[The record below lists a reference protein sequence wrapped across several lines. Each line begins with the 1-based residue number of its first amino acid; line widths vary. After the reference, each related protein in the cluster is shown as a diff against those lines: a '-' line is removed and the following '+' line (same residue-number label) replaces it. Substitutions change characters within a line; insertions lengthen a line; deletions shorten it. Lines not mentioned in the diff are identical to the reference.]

1 MRRSIVA
8 TVILASLAF
17 AAQANDGVEL
27 SLKSR
32 ASAFASAAAS
42 ASVKQGDAA
51 PFTYGRDPMPQL
63 LLLDELERRGGPRGS
78 CEFSARDL
86 CYDIADARVVYRP
99 ARAYMPRING
109 LTPENVT
116 FRANRIILKYSFR

>member
-1 MRRSIVA
+1 MRGSIVA

-32 ASAFASAAAS
+32 ASASASAAAS
-42 ASVKQGDAA
+42 ASMKQGDA

-63 LLLDELERRGGPRGS
+63 LLLDELERRGPRGS

-116 FRANRIILKYSFR
+116 FRANRIIFKYSFK

>member
-8 TVILASLAF
+8 TVILAGLAF

-32 ASAFASAAAS
+32 ASAAAS
-42 ASVKQGDAA
+42 ASMKQGDA

-63 LLLDELERRGGPRGS
+63 LLLDEQERRGPRGS

-99 ARAYMPRING
+99 ARAYMPRFNG

-116 FRANRIILKYSFR
+116 FRANRIILKYSFK